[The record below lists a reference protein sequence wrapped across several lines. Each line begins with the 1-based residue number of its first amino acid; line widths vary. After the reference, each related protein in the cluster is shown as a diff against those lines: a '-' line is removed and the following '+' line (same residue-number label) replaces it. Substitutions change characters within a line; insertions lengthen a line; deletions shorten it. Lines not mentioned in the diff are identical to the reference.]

1 MLDNRKKL
9 RDREVTLSLNIYDF
23 AWIAA
28 IAAVSA
34 VCLELFYRMIVNYN
48 GKYESDIGYYALE
61 RTQSTEPQER
71 LVGILCQ
78 WLFDINQSTLEI
90 NIMLALVIAAII
102 VANFAVIRF
111 FLREDGLLES
121 VPRRAVQVFSV
132 AMLFI
137 GPIYVPVIHEYFY
150 RKSFSSFCWHSPTQ
164 HFMTLFAMIAAVC
177 FLRMYMPYDT
187 EGVSVKWWIAT
198 LITTFLATTSKPS
211 YTIGLVFTIVIMFI
225 AELIRKGADGFLVR
239 FRRMFIM
246 GMSVVP
252 SGLYIIWL
260 NKRQFADNT
269 QFGEEHEIVF
279 GLGPL
284 LNYERPWAA
293 LLFGITFAIAVFA
306 FNLKKFRD
314 TKYKFALYT
323 FVIGTLQ
330 WATISETGTRSNFGN
345 FSWGRMFGC
354 YFITLT
360 ACAVFLEM
368 YYNRDFFSSRSKRT
382 AAMAVIGLILAAS
395 VICQLYHFYLILTG
409 HGYMR

>member
-9 RDREVTLSLNIYDF
+9 RDREFTLSLNIYDF
-23 AWIAA
+23 VWIAA
-28 IAAVSA
+28 IAAIST

-48 GKYESDIGYYALE
+48 NRYESDIGYYALE
-61 RTQSTEPQER
+61 RTQSSEPQER

-78 WLFDINQSTLEI
+78 WLFDINKSTLEI

-102 VANFAVIRF
+102 VVNYVVIRF
-111 FLREDGLLES
+111 YLKEDGLIEKI
-121 VPRRAVQVFSV
+121 PRHAVQFFSV

-164 HFMTLFAMIAAVC
+164 HFMTLFAMLSAVC
-177 FLRMYMPYDT
+177 FLKMYLVYDT
-187 EGVSVKWWIAT
+187 EGVSIGWWIAT

-211 YTIGLVFTIVIMFI
+211 YTIGLVFTIVVMFI
-225 AELIRKGADGFLVR
+225 AELIRKGKDGFLLR
-239 FRRMFIM
+239 LRRMIVM
-246 GMSVVP
+246 GLSVVP

-260 NKRQFADNT
+260 NKRQFSDNT
-269 QFGEEHEIVF
+269 QFGEKHEIIF

-284 LNYERPWAA
+284 LSYERPWAA
-293 LLFGITFAIAVFA
+293 LLFGITFAIVVFA
-306 FNLKKFRD
+306 FNLSRFRD

-323 FVIGTLQ
+323 FVMGTLQ
-330 WATISETGTRSNFGN
+330 WALISETGTRSNFGN

-354 YFITLT
+354 YFITLVST
-360 ACAVFLEM
+360 AVFLEM
-368 YYNRDFFSSRSKRT
+368 YYDKGALGSPKKRK
-382 AAMAVIGLILAAS
+382 AALVLAVVVLAAS
-395 VICQLYHFYLILTG
+395 LVCQLYHFYMILTG

>member
-9 RDREVTLSLNIYDF
+9 RDRELTLSLNIYDF
-23 AWIAA
+23 AWLAA
-28 IAAVSA
+28 IAAVST

-71 LVGILCQ
+71 LVGIICQ
-78 WLFDINQSTLEI
+78 WLYDINQSTLEI

-102 VANFAVIRF
+102 AVNFFVIRF
-111 FLREDGLLES
+111 YLKEDGLAGS
-121 VPRRAVQVFSV
+121 VPRHAVQFFSV

-177 FLRMYMPYDT
+177 FLKMYMTYDT
-187 EGVSVKWWIAT
+187 DGVSPVWWIAT
-198 LITTFLATTSKPS
+198 LVTTFLATTSKPS
-211 YTIGLVFTIVIMFI
+211 YTIGLVVTIVIMFI

-239 FRRMFIM
+239 FRRLFIM
-246 GMSVVP
+246 GLSVVP

-306 FNLKKFRD
+306 LNFRKFRD

-330 WATISETGTRSNFGN
+330 WATISETGTRANFGN

-368 YYNRDFFSSRSKRT
+368 YYNKDLFGSRSKRT
-382 AAMAVIGLILAAS
+382 AVMVIIGLILAAS
-395 VICQLYHFYLILTG
+395 ITCQLYHFGLILTG